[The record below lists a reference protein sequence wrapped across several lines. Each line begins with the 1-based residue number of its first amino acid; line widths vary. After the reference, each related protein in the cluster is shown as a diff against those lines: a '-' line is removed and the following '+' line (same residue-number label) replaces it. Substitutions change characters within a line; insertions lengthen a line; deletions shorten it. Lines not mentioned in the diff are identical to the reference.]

1 MFHVGTWRLDNNEP
15 EVRSTENL
23 VCKWPPK
30 TADDT
35 YQWDSGFDITIC
47 VRPDVNAS
55 SNSVNMLYPLKALFQ
70 DAQSEEVVSFEEIA
84 ELPRGMW
91 ETVKYPEV
99 YQTYPQDV
107 PLKQLVNDIKAG
119 SPVAYVS

>member
-1 MFHVGTWRLDNNEP
+1 MYYSGTFKRYNN
-15 EVRSTENL
+15 ENL

-30 TADDT
+30 VVDDT
-35 YQWDSGFDITIC
+35 YQWDSGFDISIC

-55 SNSVNMLYPLKALFQ
+55 NNSANIRYPLKTLFQ
-70 DAQSEEVVSFEEIA
+70 GAQSEEVVSFEEIA